1 MFKTLRMLRYEGYY
15 ERLFGVKTM
24 QIKKSDDADNFH
36 YQGASY
42 MVIFEL
48 LKKLPEHLKN
58 KKLIDFGSGKGRI
71 LFCAEN
77 AGFNDLTGVELDH
90 ELVKAAEENAKLYL
104 LKRKESKINF
114 VCQNATTYSIP
125 NNTAVFFF
133 FKPFSEKIMIEVE
146 KNISAYHVK
155 TKEVV
160 FILYFNPKF
169 KNVWLNA
176 GYDIYH
182 NEGNKRYTEALI
194 FKR

>member
-1 MFKTLRMLRYEGYY
+1 MLRYEGYY

-133 FKPFSEKIMIEVE
+133 FNPFSEKIMIEVE
-146 KNISAYHVK
+146 KNISAYQVK
-155 TKEVV
+155 TKEDV
-160 FILYFNPKF
+160 FIIYINPKF

>member
-1 MFKTLRMLRYEGYY
+1 MLRYEGYY
-15 ERLFGVKTM
+15 ERLFGIKTM

-58 KKLIDFGSGKGRI
+58 KKFIDIGSGKGRI

-77 AGFNDLTGVELDH
+77 AGFNDLTGVELDS
-90 ELVKAAEENAKLYL
+90 ELVKAAEENVKLYL
-104 LKRKESKINF
+104 LKRKESNINF

-125 NNTAVFFF
+125 DNTAVFFF
-133 FKPFSEKIMIEVE
+133 FNPFSEKIMTEVE
-146 KNISAYHVK
+146 KNISAYQSR
-155 TKEVV
+155 TKAEI
-160 FILYFNPKF
+160 FIVYVNPRF
-169 KNVWLNA
+169 KKVWLNA

-182 NEGNKRYTEALI
+182 TEGNRRYSEALI
-194 FKR
+194 FRRKTT

>member
-1 MFKTLRMLRYEGYY
+1 MLRYEGYY
-15 ERLFGVKTM
+15 ERLFGIKTM

-58 KKLIDFGSGKGRI
+58 KKFIDIGSGKGRI

-77 AGFNDLTGVELDH
+77 AGFNDLTGVELDP
-90 ELVKAAEENAKLYL
+90 ELVKAAEENVKLYS
-104 LKRKESKINF
+104 LKRKESSINF

-125 NNTAVFFF
+125 DNTAVFFF
-133 FKPFSEKIMIEVE
+133 FNPFSEKIMLEVE
-146 KNISAYHVK
+146 RKISAYSYK
-155 TKEVV
+155 NKAEVYV
-160 FILYFNPKF
+160 VYVNPNF
-169 KNVWLNA
+169 KNVWIKS

-182 NEGNKRYTEALI
+182 TEGNRKYTEAVI
-194 FKR
+194 FKKQP